1 MQCGDLTTRTFIEC
15 VAIGFRRVP
24 AEMYASIAGN
34 IADSISA
41 AAARISNNILLEI
54 LMLLGMLL
62 REPSNIQK
70 SLNKCK

>member
-1 MQCGDLTTRTFIEC
+1 
-15 VAIGFRRVP
+15 
-24 AEMYASIAGN
+24 MYASIAGN